1 MDSFSLLERRFS
13 PITQYG
19 HSIFQPNAAKLVPYD
34 GTLYTSFLHRHGAD
48 HKSVRRFLRQNEI
61 GSAFD
66 LQDGEQVIV
75 DGTGNYND
83 LDGSYT
89 ENFSIHPQA

>member
-19 HSIFQPNAAKLVPYD
+19 HSVVQPNTVRLVPYD
-34 GTLYTSFLHRHGAD
+34 GTLYTSFLHERGVD
-48 HKSVRRFLRQNEI
+48 YKSVRRFLRQNEI

-66 LQDGEQVIV
+66 LEDGEQVIV
-75 DGTGNYND
+75 DGTGNYNS
-83 LDGSYT
+83 LNGSYT
-89 ENFSIHPQA
+89 ENFSLHPEA